1 MRKLLNYLKPY
12 IIYTIL
18 APLLMIIEVSSE
30 LIIPRIMSSIVDTGI
45 AQGNNAYIISRGLL
59 MILTALCGVVGG
71 VGCTVCASKAS
82 QGFGTDVREA
92 MLEKIQSFSF
102 VNLDKFHTSS
112 LVTRLTNDITQ
123 AQLIVLMSLR
133 MLVRSPFMFIGGL
146 TMAFLIN
153 VKLTFVLVAAVAILG
168 ATIVLVIRHTFPLFR
183 LVQEKI
189 DNVNTIMRDALSGVR
204 VIKAFVRGEEEKH
217 KFDERNRD
225 LRDTTISAFR
235 IMTLIMPV
243 MMFVLNNVIII
254 ILWRG
259 GNMVYSGSMETGDLM
274 AYITYINQ
282 ILMSFMMVGMA
293 LMQMTRG
300 KASID
305 RINEVLETET
315 DIKDSSH
322 PNNAAVTHGN
332 IVFDNVSFAY
342 PKSTGDPVL
351 ENISLDI
358 KSGET
363 VGILGETGAGKS
375 TLVNLIPRLYDVTE
389 GSIKIDGTDVRDIGL
404 DYLRNSIGIVLQKP
418 ILFSGTIKE
427 NIKWGKADASDDDII
442 SAAKDAQAYEF
453 ITEMPDGFN
462 TELGQMGVNIS
473 GGQKQRV
480 SIARTI
486 IKKPKIL
493 IFDDSTSALDTA
505 TEARIQKALREN
517 YSGITKIII
526 AQKIT
531 SVMHADKIV
540 IINSGRITAVGDH
553 DYLIK
558 NSSEYQEIYN
568 SQLKREDDR

>member
-1 MRKLLNYLKPY
+1 MKKLLKYLKPY

-45 AQGNNAYIISRGLL
+45 AQSNNAFIISRGIL
-59 MILTALCGVVGG
+59 MIITALCGVVGG

-82 QGFGTDVREA
+82 QGFGTDIRGA

-146 TMAFLIN
+146 AMAFLIN
-153 VKLTFVLVAAVAILG
+153 VKLTFVLVAAVLILG
-168 ATIVLVIRHTFPLFR
+168 ITIVLVIKHTFPLFR

-189 DNVNTIMRDALSGVR
+189 DNVNSVMRDALSGVR
-204 VIKAFVRGEEEKH
+204 VIKAFVRAEEEKN
-217 KFDERNRD
+217 KFDTRNRD

-235 IMTLIMPV
+235 IMTLIMPI

-259 GNMVYSGSMETGDLM
+259 GNMVYAGSMETGDLM

-293 LMQMTRG
+293 LMQLTRG

-305 RINEVLETET
+305 RINEVLDTET
-315 DIKDSSH
+315 DIKDCDA
-322 PNNAAVTHGN
+322 PDNNAIKYGN
-332 IVFDNVSFAY
+332 ITFDNVSFAY
-342 PKSTGDPVL
+342 PGSTGDPVL
-351 ENISLDI
+351 ENISLEI
-358 KSGET
+358 NSGET

-389 GSIKIDGTDVRDIGL
+389 GSIKIDGTDIRKIGL
-404 DYLRNSIGIVLQKP
+404 DYLRKSIGIVLQKP
-418 ILFSGTIKE
+418 ILFSGTIRA
-427 NIKWGKADASDDDII
+427 NIQWGKKDATDEEII
-442 SAAKDAQAYEF
+442 AAAKDAQAYEF
-453 ITEMPDGFN
+453 ISEMPDRFD

-517 YSGITKIII
+517 YKGITKIII

-540 IINSGRITAVGDH
+540 IINSGKVTAVGDH
-553 DYLIK
+553 EHLIE
-558 NSSEYQEIYN
+558 NSKEYQEIYN
-568 SQLKREDDR
+568 SQLKREDDQ

>member
-1 MRKLLNYLKPY
+1 MKKLLKYLRPY

-18 APLLMIIEVSSE
+18 APLLMIIEVQSE

-45 AQGNNAYIISRGLL
+45 ANSDNAFIISRGIL
-59 MILTALCGVVGG
+59 MVITALCGVVGG

-82 QGFGTDVREA
+82 QGFGTDVRAA
-92 MLEKIQSFSF
+92 MLERIQSFSF

-146 TMAFLIN
+146 AMAFLIN
-153 VKLTFVLVAAVAILG
+153 AKLTLVLVVAVMILG
-168 ATIVLVIRHTFPLFR
+168 TTIVLVIRHTFPLFR

-189 DNVNTIMRDALSGVR
+189 DNVNTVMRDALSGVR
-204 VIKAFVRGEEEKH
+204 VIKAFVRAEEEKS
-217 KFDERNRD
+217 KFNEKNSD
-225 LRDTTISAFR
+225 LRDTTIMAFR

-282 ILMSFMMVGMA
+282 ILMSFMMAGMA
-293 LMQMTRG
+293 LMQLTRG

-315 DIKDSSH
+315 DIKNCDEPDSS
-322 PNNAAVTHGN
+322 AITQGN

-342 PKSTGDPVL
+342 PGSTGDPVL
-351 ENISLDI
+351 ENISLEI
-358 KSGET
+358 NSGET

-389 GSIKIDGTDVRDIGL
+389 GSIKIDGVDVRRIDL
-404 DYLRNSIGIVLQKP
+404 DYLRKSIGIVLQKP
-418 ILFSGTIKE
+418 ILFSGTIKA
-427 NIKWGKADASDDDII
+427 NIQWGKKDATDEEITA
-442 SAAKDAQAYEF
+442 AAKDAQAYEF
-453 ITEMPDGFN
+453 ISEMPDKFD

-505 TEARIQKALREN
+505 TEAKIQKALREN
-517 YSGITKIII
+517 YKGITKIII

-540 IINSGRITAVGDH
+540 IINSGRVTAVGNH

-558 NSSEYQEIYN
+558 NSEEYQEIYN
-568 SQLKREDDR
+568 SQLKREDDI

>member
-45 AQGNNAYIISRGLL
+45 AQSNNAFIISRGIL
-59 MILTALCGVVGG
+59 MVITALCGVVGG

-82 QGFGTDVREA
+82 QGFGTDVRAA

-153 VKLTFVLVAAVAILG
+153 ARLTLVLVAAVLILG
-168 ATIVLVIRHTFPLFR
+168 TTIVLVIRHTFPLFR

-189 DNVNTIMRDALSGVR
+189 DNVNTVMRDALSGVR
-204 VIKAFVRGEEEKH
+204 VIKAFVRAEEEKS
-217 KFDERNRD
+217 KFDDKNKD
-225 LRDTTISAFR
+225 LKNTTITAFR
-235 IMTLIMPV
+235 IMTLIMPI

-315 DIKDSSH
+315 DIKDCDSPDNS
-322 PNNAAVTHGN
+322 AITHGS
-332 IVFDNVSFAY
+332 IEFDNVSFAY
-342 PKSTGDPVL
+342 PGSTGDPVL
-351 ENISLDI
+351 ENISLSI
-358 KSGET
+358 NSGET

-389 GSIKIDGTDVRDIGL
+389 GSIKIDGTDVRKIGL

-427 NIKWGKADASDDDII
+427 NIKWGKADATDDEITA
-442 SAAKDAQAYEF
+442 AAKDAQAYEF
-453 ITEMPDGFN
+453 IDEMPDRFE

-517 YSGITKIII
+517 YKGITKIII

-540 IINSGRITAVGDH
+540 IINSGRVTAVGSH
-553 DYLIK
+553 DYLIE
-558 NSSEYQEIYN
+558 NSGEYQEIYN
-568 SQLKREDDR
+568 SQLKREDDK

>member
-1 MRKLLNYLKPY
+1 
-12 IIYTIL
+12 
-18 APLLMIIEVSSE
+18 MII
-30 LIIPRIMSSIVDTGI
+30 
-45 AQGNNAYIISRGLL
+45 
-59 MILTALCGVVGG
+59 TALCGVVGG

-82 QGFGTDVREA
+82 QGFGTDVRAA

-153 VKLTFVLVAAVAILG
+153 VRLTFVLVAAVVILG
-168 ATIVLVIRHTFPLFR
+168 ITIVLVIKHTFPLFR

-189 DNVNTIMRDALSGVR
+189 DNVNTVMRDALSGVR
-204 VIKAFVRGEEEKH
+204 VIKAFVRAEEEKS
-217 KFDERNRD
+217 KFGERNKD
-225 LRDTTISAFR
+225 LRNTTIMAFR
-235 IMTLIMPV
+235 IMTLIMPI

-315 DIKDSSH
+315 DIRDCNE
-322 PNNAAVTHGN
+322 PNNSAITQGN
-332 IVFDNVSFAY
+332 ISFDNVSFAY
-342 PKSTGDPVL
+342 PGSTGDPVL
-351 ENISLDI
+351 ENVTLQIN
-358 KSGET
+358 SGET

-389 GSIKIDGTDVRDIGL
+389 GSIKIDGVDVRKIGL
-404 DYLRNSIGIVLQKP
+404 DYLRKSIGIVLQKP

-427 NIKWGKADASDDDII
+427 NIKWGKADATDEEII
-442 SAAKDAQAYEF
+442 AAAKDAQAYEF
-453 ITEMPDGFN
+453 IDEMPDRFN

-517 YSGITKIII
+517 YKGITKIII

-540 IINSGRITAVGDH
+540 IINSGKVTAVGNH
-553 DYLIK
+553 DYLLE

-568 SQLKREDDR
+568 SQLKREDD